1 MDSKFCSLDAVGD
14 DALFLV
20 ESGGHVANDVF
31 DELRMIVGV
40 FRDVLLR
47 RSASGGPKSWQ
58 EAASSL

>member
-1 MDSKFCSLDAVGD
+1 MDGFEVFSLDAVGD

-40 FRDVLLR
+40 FRDVLFVGALQ
-47 RSASGGPKSWQ
+47 AGPERERW
-58 EAASSL
+58 L

>member
-1 MDSKFCSLDAVGD
+1 MDGFEVFSLDAVGD

-40 FRDVLLR
+40 FRDVLFVGAL
-47 RSASGGPKSWQ
+47 